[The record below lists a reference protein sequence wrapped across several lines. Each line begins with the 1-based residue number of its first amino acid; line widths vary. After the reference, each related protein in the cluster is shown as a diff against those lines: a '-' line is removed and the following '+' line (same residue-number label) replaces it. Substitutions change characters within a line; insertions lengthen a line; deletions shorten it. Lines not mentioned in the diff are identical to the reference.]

1 MVAVEKKVNP
11 QQDYSPLDRML
22 HRLAFSNR
30 SVQLAAAD
38 MEHTLYGSRYRDI
51 AIQRPIFITSL
62 PRAGTTLLLE
72 ILSRIPGIATHR
84 YRDMPFVM
92 APMLW
97 QEISRRFRKQSV
109 LKERAHG
116 DGMQVGYDSPEA
128 FEEVLWHAFW
138 PQKYR
143 PDCIDPW
150 SENDSSREFTAFLTE
165 HMQKIIALRAAG
177 QTGTTRYAS
186 KNNANIAR
194 ISLLRRMF
202 PDACVVIPFR
212 QPVNHAAS
220 MLRQHRNF
228 LARHTSDPFSK
239 TYMQDIGHF
248 EFGQLHRPIH
258 FGNTTEG
265 DPETIEYWL
274 SYWISAFEHILSR
287 QAQIHLVSFE
297 NLCAGGA
304 STFGRIAERIGIA
317 TTSVG
322 ADFSSIFRE
331 PPDYHQNIEIRDH
344 RLLVRAN
351 DLHRQLLE
359 KCITAIPAAG

>member
-1 MVAVEKKVNP
+1 MVVVEKKVNP

-92 APMLW
+92 APILW

-138 PQKYR
+138 PQQYQ
-143 PDCIDPW
+143 PDCIIPW
-150 SENDSSREFTAFLTE
+150 SDNDINSEFTVFLTE
-165 HMQKIIALRAAG
+165 HMQKIIALRTEG
-177 QTGTTRYAS
+177 KTGINRYTS

-194 ISLLRRMF
+194 IGLLRRMF
-202 PDACVVIPFR
+202 PDACIVIPFR

-228 LARHTSDPFSK
+228 LARHASDPFSK
-239 TYMQDIGHF
+239 KYMQDIGHF
-248 EFGQLHRPIH
+248 EFGQLHRPIQ
-258 FGNTTEG
+258 FGNTPEG

-274 SYWISAFEHILSR
+274 SYWISAFEHILTL
-287 QAQIHLVSFE
+287 QAQVQLVSFE

-304 STFGRIAERIGIA
+304 SAFGKIAERIGFA
-317 TTSVG
+317 TASDG
-322 ADFSSIFRE
+322 DDISSIFRE
-331 PPDYHQNIEIRDH
+331 PPDYHQKIEIRDN
-344 RLLVRAN
+344 RLLERASE
-351 DLHRQLLE
+351 LHRQLLE
-359 KCITAIPAAG
+359 TSII